1 MGAVHRSGETR
12 WAVRGP
18 AAHAVVMGSHG
29 KVWREVFA
37 LARMQHGPVARR
49 QVIALGLPAASFNDR
64 IRREGWSRPYRGV
77 AVLPG
82 CAVDPAVRAR
92 AAALALGSHATVS
105 GRSAL
110 HLAGVIDDPPLRP
123 TIVLPAANRSR
134 APAGMRVTRS
144 RTLSEV
150 HRERVG
156 GVWVATVPRALLDAA
171 ATASRDRLRAWLIDA
186 RQRRLVTVAQV
197 VALAAAY
204 PSTPGRGRL
213 LQACAD
219 VEASGADS
227 VLVAQVELRLR
238 AARFHLDVPP
248 RTVAT
253 PGRVL
258 HPDLTLRGVPVGIEA
273 DGFGTHS
280 SRRALDL
287 DQRKHNAYALVGWMM
302 LRIGWTRLGDDWE
315 GFVAELREAVRR
327 VPG

>member
-1 MGAVHRSGETR
+1 
-12 WAVRGP
+12 
-18 AAHAVVMGSHG
+18 
-29 KVWREVFA
+29 
-37 LARMQHGPVARR
+37 
-49 QVIALGLPAASFNDR
+49 
-64 IRREGWSRPYRGV
+64 
-77 AVLPG
+77 
-82 CAVDPAVRAR
+82 
-92 AAALALGSHATVS
+92 VS

-123 TIVLPAANRSR
+123 IILLPAANRSC
-134 APAGMRVTRS
+134 ALTGMRITRS
-144 RTLSEV
+144 RTLSDA

-156 GVWVATVPRALLDAA
+156 GIWVATVPRALLDAA
-171 ATASRDRLRAWLIDA
+171 ATASRDRHRAWLIDA

-197 VALAAAY
+197 AALAEAY

-219 VEASGADS
+219 VEDSGADF
-227 VLVAQVELRLR
+227 VLVEQVESRLR
-238 AARFHLDVPP
+238 AAGFHLDVPP

-287 DQRKHNAYALVGWMM
+287 DHREHHAYALVGWLM
-302 LRIGWTRLGDDWE
+302 LRVGWTRLGDDWE
-315 GFVAELREAVRR
+315 GFVVERREAIRR
-327 VPG
+327 VPE